1 MYFPVAGIEVSPW
14 IPPVVAF
21 CVSFCTSMGGVSG
34 AFLLLPFQLSVLGY
48 TSPSVSA
55 TNQVYNIVAIPSGV
69 YRYIKERRMVWP
81 LTYATAIGTLPGVFL
96 GAIIRVKYL
105 PDPTSFKLFA
115 SCVLG
120 YIGLRLARDTFF
132 KKAGPAKVA
141 PGAGPGCAMRDAPKQ
156 ASCPGKS
163 LGNLNAASA
172 GQAGQLG
179 CSGKPLEDQAGTTGP
194 RCGPQGSLV
203 DNLAVSKASYSF
215 KRVEF
220 TFQGETYGFS
230 TGGVLMMSFVVGIVG
245 GVYGIGGGAIIAPFF
260 VAFFGLPVYTVAGA
274 ALMGTFLTSVCG
286 VLFYQAIAP
295 YYPQMAVAPDW
306 TLGALFGLGGFAGMY
321 AGARCQKYVPAKY
334 IKTFLAACILFLA
347 VKYILEAIS

>member
-1 MYFPVAGIEVSPW
+1 
-14 IPPVVAF
+14 
-21 CVSFCTSMGGVSG
+21 MGGVSG

-48 TSPSVSA
+48 SSPSVSA

-115 SCVLG
+115 ATVLG

-132 KKAGPAKVA
+132 KKAASAKAA
-141 PGAGPGCAMRDAPKQ
+141 PGSGPGCAMRDAPKQ
-156 ASCPGKS
+156 ASC
-163 LGNLNAASA
+163 
-172 GQAGQLG
+172 
-179 CSGKPLEDQAGTTGP
+179 SGKTLETHEAKGQ
-194 RCGPQGSLV
+194 RCGQQGSLV
-203 DNLAVSKASYSF
+203 ENLAVSKASYSF

-230 TGGVLMMSFVVGIVG
+230 TGGVLLMSFVVGIVG

-274 ALMGTFLTSVCG
+274 ALMGTFLTSICG

-347 VKYILEAIS
+347 VKYIIEAFS

>member
-14 IPPVVAF
+14 VPPVVAF

-34 AFLLLPFQLSVLGY
+34 AFLLLPFQMSVLGY

-55 TNQVYNIVAIPSGV
+55 TNQVFNIVAIPSGV
-69 YRYIKERRMVWP
+69 YRYIREKRMVWP
-81 LTYATAIGTLPGVFL
+81 LTLATAVGTLPGVFL

-105 PDPTSFKLFA
+105 PDPKSFKLFA
-115 SCVLG
+115 ACVLG
-120 YIGLRLARDTFF
+120 YIGLRLVRDTFF
-132 KKAGPAKVA
+132 KKPAPAKPA
-141 PGAGPGCAMRDAPKQ
+141 PGAGPGCAPGDAQKQ
-156 ASCPGKS
+156 ASSCAAQPG
-163 LGNLNAASA
+163 G
-172 GQAGQLG
+172 
-179 CSGKPLEDQAGTTGP
+179 SGGKH
-194 RCGPQGSLV
+194 CGPQGTLV
-203 DNLAVSKASYSF
+203 EQLAVSGSKYTL

-230 TGGVLMMSFVVGIVG
+230 TGGVLLMSLVVGVVG

-295 YYPQMAVAPDW
+295 YYPEMAVAPDW
-306 TLGALFGLGGFAGMY
+306 TLGALFGMGGFAGMY
-321 AGARCQKYVPAKY
+321 VGARCQKFVPAKY
-334 IKTFLAACILFLA
+334 IKSFLAACILFLA
-347 VKYILEAIS
+347 ARYVFEFLR

>member
-1 MYFPVAGIEVSPW
+1 MYFEVAGIEVSPW
-14 IPPVVAF
+14 VPPAVAF

-48 TSPSVSA
+48 TAPSVSA
-55 TNQVYNIVAIPSGV
+55 TNQVFNIVAIPSGV

-81 LTYATAIGTLPGVFL
+81 LTYATAIGTLPGVFI

-105 PDPTSFKLFA
+105 PDPKSFKLFA
-115 SCVLG
+115 ACVLG
-120 YIGLRLARDTFF
+120 YIGLRLVKDTFF
-132 KKAGPAKVA
+132 KKAAPAPAKQ
-141 PGAGPGCAMRDAPKQ
+141 AGEQ
-156 ASCPGKS
+156 ASGT
-163 LGNLNAASA
+163 AASGSASAATAANPAAGRAAGAASPA
-172 GQAGQLG
+172 GQGG
-179 CSGKPLEDQAGTTGP
+179 
-194 RCGPQGSLV
+194 
-203 DNLAVSKASYSF
+203 AVSKGAGLVESMAVSGAKYSL

-230 TGGVLMMSFVVGIVG
+230 TGGVLLMSFIVGIVG

-295 YYPQMAVAPDW
+295 FYPDMAVAPDW
-306 TLGALFGLGGFAGMY
+306 LLGALFGVGGFAGMY

-334 IKTFLAACILFLA
+334 IKSFLSACILFLA
-347 VKYILEAIS
+347 IRYVFEALK